1 MAVAALAISLVLAF
15 AVTVPPSAAAVISD
29 PTLVAFLIASTSIG
43 VLLAVLGE
51 KGVLRKPYGQ
61 RLLLMA
67 VVADIITVLLLTM
80 FFSTD
85 ESSTLEARIALIAAL
100 VMLGVALFWVLTAV
114 TRRPALP
121 ALVHRLSGATSQV
134 PIRGSFALLLAFVA
148 LASEFG
154 LEIILGAF
162 MAGAIISTIGV
173 PRGNPEYQLRWT
185 RSGKASSCRCSSCW
199 PGHESTFGHC
209 SMPPIACC

>member
-1 MAVAALAISLVLAF
+1 LAVAALAISLVLAF
-15 AVTVPPSAAAVISD
+15 AVTVPLSAAAVISD
-29 PTLVAFLIASTSIG
+29 PTLGAFLIASTSIG
-43 VLLAVLGE
+43 VQLAVLGE

-67 VVADIITVLLLTM
+67 VVADIITVLLLTI

-85 ESSTLEARIALIAAL
+85 ESSTLEAPIALITAL

-121 ALVHRLSGATSQV
+121 PLVRRLSGATSRV

-154 LEIILGAF
+154 LEIILGTF

-173 PRGNPEYQLRWT
+173 PRGNPEYQLKMDAI
-185 RSGKASSCRCSSCW
+185 GHGFFVPVFFVLA
-199 PGHESTFGHC
+199 GHESTFRHC

>member
-43 VLLAVLGE
+43 VPLAVLGE

-85 ESSTLEARIALIAAL
+85 ESSTLEARTALIAL
-100 VMLGVALFWVLTAV
+100 W
-114 TRRPALP
+114 
-121 ALVHRLSGATSQV
+121 
-134 PIRGSFALLLAFVA
+134 
-148 LASEFG
+148 
-154 LEIILGAF
+154 
-162 MAGAIISTIGV
+162 
-173 PRGNPEYQLRWT
+173 
-185 RSGKASSCRCSSCW
+185 
-199 PGHESTFGHC
+199 
-209 SMPPIACC
+209 